1 MMRYEVFSYPENQTR
16 PSPRKMGEAAS
27 VAVQVFRK
35 VGERED
41 Y

>member
-1 MMRYEVFSYPENQTR
+1 MKFLVIQKIKRDL
-16 PSPRKMGEAAS
+16 RKMGEAAS